1 METGIL
7 SLNVICYLLYVD
19 NLLASLLTI
28 SLIFI
33 DILEEAVGEG
43 ASVRKLYDNS

>member
-7 SLNVICYLLYVD
+7 SLNVICYLLYMD

-28 SLIFI
+28 SLIFM
-33 DILEEAVGEG
+33 DISEETVGD
-43 ASVRKLYDNS
+43 RH